1 VNRLRAVY
9 AGLVDRH
16 PWAVAIVF
24 LAVII
29 TSAVALVL
37 WIWVLSPWAVLAFA
51 VLAAAVLLLRF
62 PPDGD
67 EIGGDS

>member
-1 VNRLRAVY
+1 MNRLGAVY
-9 AGLVDRH
+9 ANLVDRH
-16 PWAVAIVF
+16 PWAVAIAF

-37 WIWVLSPWAVLAFA
+37 WVLLRSPWAVLAFA
-51 VLAAAVLLLRF
+51 VLAGAVLFLGY

-67 EIGGDS
+67 ENGGDS